1 VQTLIRVRVQ
11 AHENKLWGE
20 EVFKLREELKALQAE
35 AAGSASRRQGSGSGN
50 ATEAGAEEG
59 NEGLSSAVQ
68 SLQRQLAQSIAQLE
82 TARQNLADEQRGKHD
97 RDETIRRLSTEL
109 QERETEL
116 LSIRRETEAAL
127 RDRLETDV
135 AKAREETE
143 ARMRHEHLTSKHQ
156 SVEEVRKRDG
166 VLGSAMRWDSLTG
179 DQGWSLGAHALF
191 TMCISRIPRAFLRV
205 T

>member
-1 VQTLIRVRVQ
+1 MQTLIRVRMQ
-11 AHENKLWGE
+11 ANENKLWGE
-20 EVFKLREELKALQAE
+20 EVTKLREELKALKTE
-35 AAGSASRRQGSGSGN
+35 ATGSASRRRAGGGDNGN
-50 ATEAGAEEG
+50 VTEAGADES
-59 NEGLSSAVQ
+59 NEVVSSAVQ

-82 TARQNLADEQRGKHD
+82 TTRQNLADEQRGKHD
-97 RDETIRRLSTEL
+97 RDATIRRLSTEL

-156 SVEEVRKRDG
+156 SVEEVRKHEG
-166 VLGSAMRWDSLTG
+166 LLSGLHSGACWDSSEG
-179 DQGWSLGAHALF
+179 D
-191 TMCISRIPRAFLRV
+191 
-205 T
+205 